1 MRIAVH
7 EPLTNIPTGT
17 ITANAA
23 MVPAGNGGSIDVY
36 VTDNAHLVI
45 DINGYFAPPGPGGLS
60 LYTATPCRVL
70 DTRSSGSAPAIIGVT
85 DVNISNSSCGIP
97 SVAKAFVL
105 NATVI
110 PTGIL
115 GYLSLWPQGQAQP
128 LVSTLNAADGALTSN
143 AALVPTTNGSI
154 RLYATDSTHVLL
166 DLSGFFAQ

>member
-1 MRIAVH
+1 M
-7 EPLTNIPTGT
+7 
-17 ITANAA
+17 
-23 MVPAGNGGSIDVY
+23 
-36 VTDNAHLVI
+36 I

-70 DTRSSGSAPAIIGVT
+70 DTRYPLPAPAIISST
-85 DVNISNSSCGIP
+85 DVNITATSCGVP
-97 SVAKAFVL
+97 SAAKAFVL

-128 LVSTLNAADGALTSN
+128 LVSTLNAGDGALTSN
-143 AALVPTTNGSI
+143 MALVPTTNGSI
-154 RLYATDSTHVLL
+154 RLYATDLTHVIL